1 MEAHRS
7 YERFEQNHEV
17 AGSGIPHAT
26 RAAMVVAIMAAF
38 LAVSAFLANK
48 TVKEVITG
56 ETQRAEATSK
66 LETNLVKID
75 VASGNSD
82 ILRTLAAGSPRE
94 AAAATAARAH
104 EAHIAGD
111 LAPADHELHEEIA
124 DHEQHVSDYDEKHL
138 DFELA
143 EVGLEVGIVLASVSI
158 IARRG
163 WLLGAGGAIA
173 TVGVIFLVIGLS
185 I

>member
-7 YERFEQNHEV
+7 YERFEQNSEA
-17 AGSGIPHAT
+17 AGSGIPHAP
-26 RAAMVVAIMAAF
+26 RAALVVAILAAF

-56 ETQRAEATSK
+56 ETQRADASSR

-82 ILRTLAAGSPRE
+82 VLRALSAEGPRE
-94 AAAATAARAH
+94 STAAAAAREH
-104 EAHIAGD
+104 EQRVSGELEPVD
-111 LAPADHELHEEIA
+111 DRLHEEIA
-124 DHEQHVSDYDEKHL
+124 HDEQHVDDYDQKHL

-158 IARRG
+158 IARRD
-163 WLLGAGGAIA
+163 WLLGGGVA
-173 TVGVIFLVIGLS
+173 VGVAGVVFLVIGLTV
-185 I
+185 

>member
-1 MEAHRS
+1 VEAHRS
-7 YERFEQNHEV
+7 YERFEQNREA
-17 AGSGIPHAT
+17 AGSGLPHAT
-26 RAAMVVAIMAAF
+26 RAALVVAIMAAF

-56 ETQRAEATSK
+56 ETQRAEATAK

-82 ILRTLAAGSPRE
+82 ILRTLAAGGHDE
-94 AAAATAARAH
+94 AAAASAARAH
-104 EAHIAGD
+104 EAHVAAD
-111 LAPADHELHEEIA
+111 LAPADRALHEEIA
-124 DHEQHVSDYDEKHL
+124 EHEQHVSDYDEKHL

-158 IARRG
+158 IARRE

-173 TVGVIFLVIGLS
+173 TAGVVFLVIGLS
-185 I
+185 V

>member
-7 YERFEQNHEV
+7 YERFEQNHEA
-17 AGSGIPHAT
+17 AGSGMPHAPK
-26 RAAMVVAIMAAF
+26 AALAVAIMAAF

-82 ILRTLAAGSPRE
+82 VLRALSGEGPRE
-94 AAAATAARAH
+94 AAAAAAAREH
-104 EAHIAGD
+104 QQHIGD
-111 LAPADHELHEEIA
+111 DLVPVDHALHKEIA
-124 DHEQHVSDYDEKHL
+124 AHEQHVSDYDEMHL

-163 WLLGAGGAIA
+163 WLLGGGIGIA
-173 TVGVIFLVIGLS
+173 VVGVVFLVIGLTV
-185 I
+185 

>member
-7 YERFEQNHEV
+7 YERFEQNSEA
-17 AGSGIPHAT
+17 AGSGIPHAP
-26 RAAMVVAIMAAF
+26 RAALVVAILAAF

-82 ILRTLAAGSPRE
+82 ILRALSGEGRRE
-94 AAAATAARAH
+94 AAAASAASAH
-104 EAHIAGD
+104 EAHVDDD
-111 LAPADHELHEEIA
+111 LEPVDDALHYEIA
-124 DHEQHVSDYDEKHL
+124 EREQQVSDYDEKHL

-143 EVGLEVGIVLASVSI
+143 EVGFEVGIVLASVSI
-158 IARRG
+158 IARRD
-163 WLLGAGGAIA
+163 WLLVGGAA
-173 TVGVIFLVIGLS
+173 VAAVGLVFLVIGLAV
-185 I
+185 